1 MAMLKN
7 VIHAT
12 LAAGFIAILPGTAQA
27 QQKFPAKPIRMIV
40 PFSAGSQTDLL
51 ARMIG
56 QKMYENWGQ
65 QVVVDNRAGAGGRLA
80 SEMVLNANADG
91 HNLLMVS
98 AGHAVN
104 ASLYSKLPYDT
115 VRDFSGITQVASVP
129 NVLVVAPSQNIKSVK
144 ELIAL
149 AKQKPGQI
157 NFGSAGIGSG
167 THVNGEQFKLAA
179 AISVNHIPYKG
190 TPEALTDTA
199 TARIT
204 YFFSPLVPAL
214 PFIRDKRLVPLA
226 VSTAARSPTLPD
238 VPTVAEAA
246 LPGFEFDLWFG
257 LLASSKT
264 PRPIVTLLNK
274 EIIRILSLP
283 DIKERMLRDGAVPKT
298 NTPEQFDAFIRA
310 EVDKLGKVVKASGA
324 KAE

>member
-1 MAMLKN
+1 MAKLKS
-7 VIHAT
+7 VIHAA
-12 LAAGFIAILPGTAQA
+12 LAAGCIAMLPHAVQA

-129 NVLVVAPSQNIKSVK
+129 NVLVVAPSQNIKTVK

-179 AISVNHIPYKG
+179 AINVNHIPYKG
-190 TPEALTDTA
+190 TPEALTDTVA
-199 TARIT
+199 ARIT
-204 YFFSPLVPAL
+204 YFFSPLVQAL
-214 PFIRDKRLVPLA
+214 PFIRDKRLLALA
-226 VSTAARSPTLPD
+226 VSTAAR
-238 VPTVAEAA
+238 
-246 LPGFEFDLWFG
+246 
-257 LLASSKT
+257 
-264 PRPIVTLLNK
+264 
-274 EIIRILSLP
+274 
-283 DIKERMLRDGAVPKT
+283 
-298 NTPEQFDAFIRA
+298 
-310 EVDKLGKVVKASGA
+310 
-324 KAE
+324 